1 MNAELEKKLR
11 TLDREALLD
20 WVLEKTARRGE
31 EYRDRVGEI
40 VSAGDFL
47 AAKVRGT
54 ADYTTNVFVD
64 SYGEILSVCT
74 CPVGMNCKHGVALA
88 LRAAAA
94 VRAGGTFPE
103 ADPEGWRLDREA
115 IIAAKLFGRKK
126 ESEPPPPPPKE
137 VRVQVETNPFDRF
150 TPKGGRHG
158 PDFSFRVEAEGEVF
172 HWPFLVAT
180 LFHLLA
186 KGGLEYGWH
195 SPNGERDNPLF
206 TCTCGDAGCEGLDRQ
221 TCTMTAD
228 RVVLAI
234 EQYGRPIAFEFDR
247 VRFEGWAMEA
257 LRRMRGSPRL
267 RRDPWGTLVSRESF
281 EGALETLLAAR
292 PRCRAI
298 WERLKTKRRLDDDD
312 FAELSAVSPDEGAA
326 VPPAGDFAAFF
337 GGSRAPDLGS
347 PETTWAEDRRI
358 AERMNEETV
367 METPMCIYGTLY
379 GKGWKPVCLRR
390 GQELAYVREPADEKG
405 RPGIRVEDAAA
416 NETLGHLK
424 YDEARFLTALMDRR
438 GLVLRNHVESFE
450 RFEKILPVRIDFD
463 FRDPSD
469 RAFDWG
475 GSLDGKDRLYFEMLR
490 AVALKPGLVPAA
502 QLRDEIET
510 VGRIVRDV
518 TACPEIAFLAAWI
531 LASAKEIELRLTAE
545 ETAKRRAYC
554 DAVRRALACE
564 PVGGLLSVGEV
575 SVLPLRA
582 KRADGA
588 IPPGKVLDRVRSFVR
603 LSWTN
608 HDLPR
613 PRVELPEFP
622 ADATGF
628 AAFRGRELLDVC
640 LTGIPLAGSDLFDN
654 FALYDRPSE
663 TAPFEDA
670 KEAFAATEEF
680 LVGLPI
686 RERDKDG
693 RAPRFWLERGIHN
706 GTYELDDAGR
716 LVALR
721 IVRMAARKQWVD

>member
-1 MNAELEKKLR
+1 MNEELEQRLR

-54 ADYTTNVFVD
+54 EEYTTNVFVD
-64 SYGEILSVCT
+64 SYGEILSVCS

-126 ESEPPPPPPKE
+126 ESAPPPPPPKK
-137 VRVQVETNPFDRF
+137 VRVRVETNPFDRF

-172 HWPFLVAT
+172 HWSFVISALLYLLV
-180 LFHLLA
+180 
-186 KGGLEYGWH
+186 KGGLDYGKGDD
-195 SPNGERDNPLF
+195 PPLF
-206 TCTCGDAGCEGLDRQ
+206 TCSCGDAGCDGFWNE
-221 TCTMTAD
+221 TCTMTPDEA
-228 RVVLAI
+228 VLAI
-234 EQYGRPIAFEFDR
+234 VKSGRTIVFWFDR
-247 VRFEGWAMEA
+247 VRFEYWALLA
-257 LRRMRGSPRL
+257 LRRMRGSARL
-267 RRDPWGTLVSRESF
+267 RREPGKTTLGREVLDNI
-281 EGALETLLAAR
+281 LETLFAAR

-298 WERLKTKRRLDDDD
+298 WQRLKTKRRFAESD
-312 FAELSAVSPDEGAA
+312 FAELAA
-326 VPPAGDFAAFF
+326 VPSGEIAEADVRRTFAPIYSGFPK
-337 GGSRAPDLGS
+337 PDLRDPS
-347 PETTWAEDRRI
+347 VLWDEQCRVDTRLKE
-358 AERMNEETV
+358 ERVNKLS
-367 METPMCIYGTLY
+367 MCIYGTLY

-405 RPGIRVEDAAA
+405 RPGIRVEDAAT

-424 YDEARFLTALMDRR
+424 YEEARFLTALMDRR

-463 FRDPSD
+463 FRDPAD
-469 RAFDWG
+469 RALDWC

-564 PVGGLLSVGEV
+564 PVGGMLSVGEV

-582 KRADGA
+582 KQADGA
-588 IPPGKVLDRVRSFVR
+588 IPPGEVLDRVRSFVR

-640 LTGIPLAGSDLFDN
+640 LTGIPLAGTDLFDN
-654 FALYDRPSE
+654 FALYDKPASGE
-663 TAPFEDA
+663 PFANPE
-670 KEAFAATEEF
+670 EAFAAVEDF
-680 LVGLPI
+680 LASLPI

-706 GTYELDDAGR
+706 GTYEIDDAGH

-721 IVRMAARKQWVD
+721 IVRLAARKQWVD

>member
-1 MNAELEKKLR
+1 MNSNLEKRLR
-11 TLDREALLD
+11 ALDREALLD

-54 ADYTTNVFVD
+54 EEYTTNVFVD
-64 SYGEILSVCT
+64 SYGEILSVCS

-88 LRAAAA
+88 LRAAETL
-94 VRAGGTFPE
+94 RAGGTFPE
-103 ADPEGWRLDREA
+103 AEPEGWRLDREA
-115 IIAAKLFGRKK
+115 IVAAKLSERKK
-126 ESEPPPPPPKE
+126 APEPPPKPEPKE
-137 VRVQVETNPFDRF
+137 VRVRVETNPFDRF
-150 TPKGGRHG
+150 TSSGGRHG

-172 HWPFLVAT
+172 HWSFVISTLLYLLV
-180 LFHLLA
+180 
-186 KGGLEYGWH
+186 KGGLDYGKGGD
-195 SPNGERDNPLF
+195 PPLF
-206 TCTCGDAGCEGLDRQ
+206 TCSCGDAGCDGFQRE
-221 TCTMTAD
+221 TCTMTPDEA
-228 RVVLAI
+228 VLMI
-234 EQYGRPIAFEFDR
+234 VKYGRTIDFSFDR
-247 VRFEGWAMEA
+247 VRFEYWALLA
-257 LRRMRGSPRL
+257 LRRMRGSARL
-267 RRDPWGTLVSRESF
+267 RRGPGESCIGREVLDD
-281 EGALETLLAAR
+281 ALETLFAAR

-298 WERLKTKRRLDDDD
+298 WLRLKTKRRFAESD
-312 FAELSAVSPDEGAA
+312 FAELAA
-326 VPPAGDFAAFF
+326 VPPGEIADEDVRRAFAPVF
-337 GGSRAPDLGS
+337 GGFPAPDLRDPGVLWD
-347 PETTWAEDRRI
+347 EQRRV
-358 AERMNEETV
+358 AARLKEERV
-367 METPMCIYGTLY
+367 SKLPMCIYGTLY

-390 GQELAYVREPADEKG
+390 GQELAYVRDPADKRG
-405 RPGIRVEDAAA
+405 RPGIRVVDVAT

-424 YDEARFLTALMDRR
+424 HEEARFLTALMDRR
-438 GLVLRNHVESFE
+438 GLVLHNHVESFE

-463 FRDPSD
+463 FRDPAD

-475 GSLDGKDRLYFEMLR
+475 DSLDGKDRLYFEMLR

-502 QLRDEIET
+502 ELKDEIET
-510 VGRIVRDV
+510 IGQIVRDV
-518 TACPEIAFLAAWI
+518 TSCPEIALLTAWI
-531 LASAKEIELRLTAE
+531 LASANEIKFRLTAE

-582 KRADGA
+582 VFADGSLA
-588 IPPGKVLDRVRSFVR
+588 RDEVFDRFRYFSFIR
-603 LSWTN
+603 LSWTR

-622 ADATGF
+622 AEATGF

-640 LTGIPLAGSDLFDN
+640 LTGVPLAGTDLFDN

-663 TAPFEDA
+663 TTPFKDA

-680 LVGLPI
+680 LAELPI
-686 RERDKDG
+686 REPDKEG
-693 RAPRFWLERGIHN
+693 RAPTFWLESGIHSGSYEIN
-706 GTYELDDAGR
+706 GSGR

-721 IVRMAARKQWVD
+721 ILRMAARKQWVD

>member
-11 TLDREALLD
+11 ALDREALLD

-54 ADYTTNVFVD
+54 ADYKTNVFVD
-64 SYGEILSVCT
+64 SYGELLSVCT

-88 LRAAAA
+88 LRAAEMI
-94 VRAGGTFPE
+94 RAGESFPG
-103 ADPEGWRLDREA
+103 ADPEGWRLDRET
-115 IIAAKLFGRKK
+115 IIEAKISGWKK
-126 ESEPPPPPPKE
+126 ESEPSPPPPKE
-137 VRVQVETNPFDRF
+137 FRVRVETNPFDRF
-150 TPKGGRHG
+150 TPSGGRHG

-172 HWPFLVAT
+172 HWSFVISALLCLLV
-180 LFHLLA
+180 
-186 KGGLEYGWH
+186 KGGLDYGKGDD
-195 SPNGERDNPLF
+195 PPLF
-206 TCTCGDAGCEGLDRQ
+206 TCSCGDAGCDGFWNE
-221 TCTMTAD
+221 TCTMTPDEA
-228 RVVLAI
+228 VLTI
-234 EQYGRPIAFEFDR
+234 VKYGRTIVFSFDR
-247 VRFEGWAMEA
+247 VRFEYWALLA
-257 LRRMRGSPRL
+257 LRRMRGSARL
-267 RRDPWGTLVSRESF
+267 RRESGESTLGREVLDDV
-281 EGALETLLAAR
+281 LETLFAAR

-298 WERLKTKRRLDDDD
+298 WQRLKTKRRFAESD
-312 FAELSAVSPDEGAA
+312 FAELAA
-326 VPPAGDFAAFF
+326 VPSGEIAEADVRRTFTPIYRGFPK
-337 GGSRAPDLGS
+337 PDLRNPGVLWD
-347 PETTWAEDRRI
+347 EQRRV
-358 AERMNEETV
+358 AARLKEERV
-367 METPMCIYGTLY
+367 SKLPMCIYGTLY

-405 RPGIRVEDAAA
+405 RPGIRVEDTAT

-424 YDEARFLTALMDRR
+424 HEEARFLTALMDRR

-463 FRDPSD
+463 FKDPAD
-469 RAFDWG
+469 RALDWSDSFAG
-475 GSLDGKDRLYFEMLR
+475 RERLYFEMLR
-490 AVALKPGLVPAA
+490 AVALKPDLVPAA
-502 QLRDEIET
+502 ELKDEIET
-510 VGRIVRDV
+510 VGRIVREV
-518 TACPEIAFLAAWI
+518 TACPEIAFLTAWI
-531 LASAKEIELRLTAE
+531 LASAREIELRLTAE
-545 ETAKRRAYC
+545 ETAKRRTYC

-582 KRADGA
+582 VFADGSLA
-588 IPPGKVLDRVRSFVR
+588 CDEVFDRFRHFSFIR
-603 LSWTN
+603 LSWTR

-622 ADATGF
+622 AEATGF

-640 LTGIPLAGSDLFDN
+640 LTGVPLAGSDLFDN
-654 FALYDRPSE
+654 FALYDRPSG

-680 LVGLPI
+680 LAGLPI
-686 RERDKDG
+686 REPDKDG
-693 RAPRFWLERGIHN
+693 RAPTFWLESGIHSGSYEIN
-706 GTYELDDAGR
+706 GSGR

-721 IVRMAARKQWVD
+721 ILRMAARKQWVD